1 MMLVARSSA
10 ANYFSRCGKGTQ
22 TISRVGSKTIEV
34 PDKVKVAI
42 ADNHVSV
49 EGPKGKLEMDMP
61 CRTTVSQD
69 ENVLSVARDGDDRE
83 AKAMH
88 GLGRSLLNNM
98 VVGVSK
104 GYVKKLEINGVGFKA
119 AVSGNTVTMNLGY
132 SHPIKYDL
140 PNQVTVSVDKDT
152 NVTIEGPD
160 KQKVGL
166 VAAELRGFYPVEPY
180 KGKGVKYADEYIRRK
195 EGKTVQ

>member
-1 MMLVARSSA
+1 M
-10 ANYFSRCGKGTQ
+10 
-22 TISRVGSKTIEV
+22 SRVGSKLIEV

-42 ADNHVSV
+42 ADNHVAV

-61 CRTTVSQD
+61 GRTSVSQ
-69 ENVLSVARDGDDRE
+69 EGNILTVARDGDDRE
-83 AKAMH
+83 ARAMH

-98 VVGVSK
+98 VQGVSE
-104 GYVKKLEINGVGFKA
+104 GYVKKLEINGVGFNA
-119 AVSGNTVTMNLGY
+119 LVNGNTVPMNLGY

-140 PNQVTVSVDKDT
+140 PDQVKVTVDKNT

-180 KGKGVKYADEYIRRK
+180 KGKGVKYADERVRRK

>member
-1 MMLVARSSA
+1 M
-10 ANYFSRCGKGTQ
+10 
-22 TISRVGSKTIEV
+22 SRVGSKTIEV

-42 ADNHVSV
+42 ADNHVLV

-61 CRTTVSQD
+61 SRTTVSQD

-98 VVGVSK
+98 VVGVSE

-180 KGKGVKYADEYIRRK
+180 KGKGVKYANEHVRRK

>member
-1 MMLVARSSA
+1 M
-10 ANYFSRCGKGTQ
+10 
-22 TISRVGSKTIEV
+22 IEV

-42 ADNHVSV
+42 ADNHVEV
-49 EGPKGKLEMDMP
+49 EGPKGKLERSMP
-61 CRTTVSQD
+61 GRTRVAR
-69 ENVLSVARDGDDRE
+69 EGKMRRGARDGDDRE
-83 AKAMH
+83 ARAMH
-88 GLGRSLLNNM
+88 GLGHSLLNNM
-98 VVGVSK
+98 VVGVSE

-119 AVSGNTVTMNLGY
+119 LVNGNTVTMNLGY

-140 PNQVTVSVDKDT
+140 PDQVKVTVDKDT

-180 KGKGVKYADEYIRRK
+180 KGKGVKYADERVRRK

>member
-1 MMLVARSSA
+1 M
-10 ANYFSRCGKGTQ
+10 
-22 TISRVGSKTIEV
+22 SRVGSKTIEV

-42 ADNHVSV
+42 ADNHVTV

-61 CRTTVSQD
+61 GRTSVSQE
-69 ENVLSVARDGDDRE
+69 ENILSVARDGDDRE

-98 VVGVSK
+98 VVGVSE
-104 GYVKKLEINGVGFKA
+104 GFVKKLEINGVGFKA
-119 AVSGNTVTMNLGY
+119 LVSGNTVTMNLGY

-140 PNQVTVSVDKDT
+140 PDQVTVSVDKDT
-152 NVTIEGPD
+152 RVTIEGPD

-180 KGKGVKYADEYIRRK
+180 KGKGVRYADERYNNF
-195 EGKTVQ
+195 

>member
-1 MMLVARSSA
+1 M
-10 ANYFSRCGKGTQ
+10 
-22 TISRVGSKTIEV
+22 SRVGSKTIEV

-61 CRTTVSQD
+61 SRTTVSQD

-98 VVGVSK
+98 VVGVSE

-166 VAAELRGFYPVEPY
+166 VAAELRGFYPLEPY
-180 KGKGVKYADEYIRRK
+180 KRKGVKYAGEYIRRK

>member
-1 MMLVARSSA
+1 M
-10 ANYFSRCGKGTQ
+10 SR
-22 TISRVGSKTIEV
+22 IGSKTIEV

-42 ADNHVSV
+42 AAGHVSV
-49 EGPKGKLEMDMP
+49 EGPKGKLELDMP
-61 CRTTVSQD
+61 KRTSVSQE
-69 ENVLSVARDGDDRE
+69 ENTLSVARDGDDRE

-98 VVGVSK
+98 VIGVSE
-104 GYVKKLEINGVGFKA
+104 GFVKKLEINGVGFKA
-119 AVSGNTVTMNLGY
+119 AVSGSTVTMNLGY

-140 PNQVTVSVDKDT
+140 PDQVKVSVEKDT
-152 NVTIEGPD
+152 SVTIEGPD

-180 KGKGVKYADEYIRRK
+180 KGKGVKYADEHVRRK

>member
-1 MMLVARSSA
+1 M
-10 ANYFSRCGKGTQ
+10 SR
-22 TISRVGSKTIEV
+22 IGSKLIEV

-42 ADNHVSV
+42 AGGHVAA

-61 CRTTVSQD
+61 GRTSVSQ
-69 ENVLSVARDGDDRE
+69 EGNILTVARDGDDRE
-83 AKAMH
+83 ARAMH

-98 VVGVSK
+98 VLGVSE

-119 AVSGNTVTMNLGY
+119 LVNGNTVTMNLGY

-140 PNQVTVSVDKDT
+140 PDQVKVTVDKDT
-152 NVTIEGPD
+152 DVTIEGPD

-180 KGKGVKYADEYIRRK
+180 KGKGVKYADERVRRK

>member
-1 MMLVARSSA
+1 M
-10 ANYFSRCGKGTQ
+10 
-22 TISRVGSKTIEV
+22 SRVGSKTIEV

-61 CRTTVSQD
+61 SRTTVSQD

-98 VVGVSK
+98 VVCVSE

-180 KGKGVKYADEYIRRK
+180 KGKGVKYAGEYIRRK

>member
-1 MMLVARSSA
+1 M
-10 ANYFSRCGKGTQ
+10 
-22 TISRVGSKTIEV
+22 IEV

-42 ADNHVSV
+42 AGGHVAA

-61 CRTTVSQD
+61 GRTSVSQ
-69 ENVLSVARDGDDRE
+69 EGNILTVARDGDDRE
-83 AKAMH
+83 ARAMH

-98 VVGVSK
+98 VLGVSE

-119 AVSGNTVTMNLGY
+119 LVNGNTVTMNLGY
-132 SHPIKYDL
+132 SHPIKYNL
-140 PNQVTVSVDKDT
+140 PDQVKVTVDKDT

-180 KGKGVKYADEYIRRK
+180 KGKGVKYADERVRRK

>member
-1 MMLVARSSA
+1 
-10 ANYFSRCGKGTQ
+10 
-22 TISRVGSKTIEV
+22 
-34 PDKVKVAI
+34 
-42 ADNHVSV
+42 
-49 EGPKGKLEMDMP
+49 
-61 CRTTVSQD
+61 VSQD

-98 VVGVSK
+98 VVGVSE

>member
-1 MMLVARSSA
+1 M
-10 ANYFSRCGKGTQ
+10 
-22 TISRVGSKTIEV
+22 SRVGSKLIEV

-42 ADNHVSV
+42 ADNHVAV

-61 CRTTVSQD
+61 SRTSVSQ
-69 ENVLSVARDGDDRE
+69 EGNILSVARDGDDRE
-83 AKAMH
+83 ARAMH

-98 VVGVSK
+98 VVGVSE

-119 AVSGNTVTMNLGY
+119 LVNGNTVTMNLGY

-140 PNQVTVSVDKDT
+140 PDQVKVPVDKDT
-152 NVTIEGPD
+152 RVTIEGPD

-166 VAAELRGFYPVEPY
+166 VASELRSYYPVEPY
-180 KGKGVKYADEYIRRK
+180 KGKGVRYAGEHVRRK

>member
-1 MMLVARSSA
+1 M
-10 ANYFSRCGKGTQ
+10 
-22 TISRVGSKTIEV
+22 SRVGSKLIEV

-42 ADNHVSV
+42 ADNHVAV

-61 CRTTVSQD
+61 GRTSVSQ
-69 ENVLSVARDGDDRE
+69 EGNMLPVARAGDDRD
-83 AKAMH
+83 ARAMH

-98 VVGVSK
+98 VVGVSE

-119 AVSGNTVTMNLGY
+119 LVNGNTVTMNLGY

-140 PNQVTVSVDKDT
+140 PDQVKVTVDKDT

-180 KGKGVKYADEYIRRK
+180 KGKGVKYADERVRRK

>member
-1 MMLVARSSA
+1 M
-10 ANYFSRCGKGTQ
+10 
-22 TISRVGSKTIEV
+22 SRVGSKLIEV

-42 ADNHVSV
+42 ADNHVAV

-61 CRTTVSQD
+61 GRTSVSQE
-69 ENVLSVARDGDDRE
+69 ENMLTVARDGDDRE
-83 AKAMH
+83 ARAMH

-98 VVGVSK
+98 VVGVAE

-119 AVSGNTVTMNLGY
+119 LVNGNTVTMNLGY

-140 PNQVTVSVDKDT
+140 PDQVKVTVDKDT

-180 KGKGVKYADEYIRRK
+180 KGKGVKYADERVRRK

>member
-1 MMLVARSSA
+1 MTLVARTSA
-10 ANYFSRCGKGTQ
+10 ANYFSRSGKETE
-22 TISRVGSKTIEV
+22 TMSRVGSKTIEV
-34 PDKVKVAI
+34 PDKVKVVI
-42 ADNHVSV
+42 VDNHVSV

-61 CRTTVSQD
+61 SRTTVSQD

-83 AKAMH
+83 ARAMH

-98 VVGVSK
+98 VVGVSE

-180 KGKGVKYADEYIRRK
+180 KGKGVKYADEHIRRK

>member
-1 MMLVARSSA
+1 M
-10 ANYFSRCGKGTQ
+10 
-22 TISRVGSKTIEV
+22 SRVGSKTIEV

-42 ADNHVSV
+42 ADNHVAV

-61 CRTTVSQD
+61 SRTSVSQE
-69 ENVLSVARDGDDRE
+69 ENILSVARDGDDRE

-98 VVGVSK
+98 VVGVSE
-104 GYVKKLEINGVGFKA
+104 GFVKKLEINGVGFKA
-119 AVSGNTVTMNLGY
+119 LVSGNTVTMNLGY
-132 SHPIKYDL
+132 SHPIKYDI
-140 PNQVTVSVDKDT
+140 PDQVTVSVDKDT
-152 NVTIEGPD
+152 RVTIEGPD

-180 KGKGVKYADEYIRRK
+180 KGKGVRYADEHVRRK

>member
-1 MMLVARSSA
+1 M
-10 ANYFSRCGKGTQ
+10 
-22 TISRVGSKTIEV
+22 SRVGSKTIEV

-61 CRTTVSQD
+61 SRTTVSQD

-98 VVGVSK
+98 VVGVSE

-119 AVSGNTVTMNLGY
+119 AVSGNTVTMNLG
-132 SHPIKYDL
+132 
-140 PNQVTVSVDKDT
+140 
-152 NVTIEGPD
+152 
-160 KQKVGL
+160 
-166 VAAELRGFYPVEPY
+166 
-180 KGKGVKYADEYIRRK
+180 
-195 EGKTVQ
+195 

>member
-1 MMLVARSSA
+1 M
-10 ANYFSRCGKGTQ
+10 
-22 TISRVGSKTIEV
+22 SRVGSKTIEV

-49 EGPKGKLEMDMP
+49 EGPKGKLEMDMHS
-61 CRTTVSQD
+61 RTTVSQD

-98 VVGVSK
+98 VVGVSE

>member
-1 MMLVARSSA
+1 M
-10 ANYFSRCGKGTQ
+10 
-22 TISRVGSKTIEV
+22 SRVGSKTIEV

-61 CRTTVSQD
+61 SRTTVSQK
-69 ENVLSVARDGDDRE
+69 EKVLSVVRDGDDHE

-98 VVGVSK
+98 VIGVSE
-104 GYVKKLEINGVGFKA
+104 GFVKKLEINGVGFKA
-119 AVSGNTVTMNLGY
+119 GVSGNTVTMNLGY

-140 PNQVTVSVDKDT
+140 PDQVTVSVDKDT

-160 KQKVGL
+160 KQKVGV

-180 KGKGVKYADEYIRRK
+180 KGKGVKYADEHVRRK

>member
-1 MMLVARSSA
+1 M
-10 ANYFSRCGKGTQ
+10 
-22 TISRVGSKTIEV
+22 SRVGSKTIEV

-42 ADNHVSV
+42 AAGHVSV
-49 EGPKGKLEMDMP
+49 EGPKGKLELDMP
-61 CRTTVSQD
+61 RRTSVSQE
-69 ENVLSVARDGDDRE
+69 ENTLSVARDGDDRE

-98 VVGVSK
+98 VIGVSE
-104 GYVKKLEINGVGFKA
+104 GVVKNLEINGVGFKA
-119 AVSGNTVTMNLGY
+119 AVSGSTVTMNLGY

-140 PNQVTVSVDKDT
+140 PDQVKVSVDKDT
-152 NVTIEGPD
+152 SVTIEGPD

-180 KGKGVKYADEYIRRK
+180 KGKGVKYADEHVRRK

>member
-1 MMLVARSSA
+1 M
-10 ANYFSRCGKGTQ
+10 
-22 TISRVGSKTIEV
+22 SRVGSKTIAV
-34 PDKVKVAI
+34 PDKVKVVI

-61 CRTTVSQD
+61 SRTTVSQE
-69 ENVLSVARDGDDRE
+69 ENVLSVTRDGDDRK
-83 AKAMH
+83 AMAMH

-98 VVGVSK
+98 VLGVSE
-104 GYVKKLEINGVGFKA
+104 GFVKKLEINGVGFKA

-140 PNQVTVSVDKDT
+140 PNQVIVSVDKDT

-180 KGKGVKYADEYIRRK
+180 KGKGVKYADEHIRRK

>member
-1 MMLVARSSA
+1 M
-10 ANYFSRCGKGTQ
+10 
-22 TISRVGSKTIEV
+22 SRVGSKTIAV
-34 PDKVKVAI
+34 PDKVKVVI

-61 CRTTVSQD
+61 SRTTVSQE
-69 ENVLSVARDGDDRE
+69 ENVLSVTRDGDDRK
-83 AKAMH
+83 AMAMH

-98 VVGVSK
+98 VVGVSE

-140 PNQVTVSVDKDT
+140 PNQVIVSVDKDT

-180 KGKGVKYADEYIRRK
+180 KGKGVKYADEHIRRK

>member
-1 MMLVARSSA
+1 M
-10 ANYFSRCGKGTQ
+10 
-22 TISRVGSKTIEV
+22 IEV

-42 ADNHVSV
+42 ADNHVAV

-61 CRTTVSQD
+61 GRTSVSQE
-69 ENVLSVARDGDDRE
+69 ENMLTVARDGDDRE
-83 AKAMH
+83 ARAMH

-98 VVGVSK
+98 VVGVSE

-119 AVSGNTVTMNLGY
+119 LVNGNTVTMNLGY

-140 PNQVTVSVDKDT
+140 PDQVKVTVDKDT

-180 KGKGVKYADEYIRRK
+180 KGKGVKYADERVRRK